1 MLPRLGE
8 SSAAKSNLWDWQ
20 CGSSARTYGPRRQR
34 PCFPA
39 SLAGIE
45 GILLRADTVRIVR
58 SVGITQLVRR
68 RQDRFDRD
76 VVCAVNG
83 ARYADVALFFTT

>member
-1 MLPRLGE
+1 MRLDPMYGTG
-8 SSAAKSNLWDWQ
+8 SAVALLAT
-20 CGSSARTYGPRRQR
+20 CGPRRQR

-58 SVGITQLVRR
+58 SVRLLNWSVAVKI
-68 RQDRFDRD
+68 DRD
-76 VVCAVNG
+76 VVCTVSG
-83 ARYADVALFFTT
+83 AL